1 MPLKIRVFTLI
12 FGLFWF
18 LGATFKSNSQNQPI
32 KLSDEAKIS
41 VITFG
46 PYQGELWSAFGHNG
60 IRVFDPLLDMD
71 WMYDWGR
78 FDFEQTNF
86 FWNFAR
92 GKMLYSIGRTQKYP
106 NVKSFYIKQNRS
118 VKEQVLN
125 LSQAENQ
132 AFFNSLEHNNLPE
145 NRTYLYNYVYDNCAT
160 KIRDIIQEMVPTAT
174 LDLSFKVPKK
184 SVRDL
189 MDDYLSDQ
197 PWGDF
202 IIDVALAHPIDNEAS
217 ANTYLFLPDY
227 VHLALEGG
235 TIENI
240 VDTLPLIKDSIA
252 INVMKNEKRTQ
263 STFDPFNTFVLLFF
277 IVGFVTNQNFKN
289 KKRTHWIDVL
299 LFSLVGLFGWWFVF
313 LWGATSHLSMY
324 NWNLLWALPIHLP
337 VIFFLN
343 QPKWRKALSRAY
355 KFIALLNLCLLLF
368 WALIPQP
375 LHMALI
381 PLILTLVLR
390 SFYISYDLNKAPQA
404 SV

>member
-60 IRVFDPLLDMD
+60 IRVFDPLLDID

-78 FDFEQTNF
+78 FDFEQANF

-106 NVKSFYIKQNRS
+106 NVKSYYIKQNRS
-118 VKEQVLN
+118 IKEQVLN

-132 AFFNSLEHNNLPE
+132 AFFNYLEHNNLPA
-145 NRTYLYNYVYDNCAT
+145 NRTYLYNYVYNNCAT
-160 KIRDIIQEMVPTAT
+160 KIRDIIQEVVPAAV

-189 MDDYLSDQ
+189 MDDYLFDQ

-202 IIDVALAHPIDNEAS
+202 IIDVALADPIDDEAT
-217 ANTYLFLPDY
+217 AITYLFLPDY
-227 VHLALEGG
+227 VHMALEGG
-235 TIENI
+235 SIENI
-240 VDTLPLIKDSIA
+240 MDTLPLVKDSIT
-252 INVMKNEKRTQ
+252 INVMKNKKRSQ
-263 STFDPFNTFVLLFF
+263 RTFTPFNTFVILFF
-277 IVGFVTNQNFKN
+277 IIGYVTNKNFKN
-289 KKRTHWIDVL
+289 KKRTHWIDL
-299 LFSLVGLFGWWFVF
+299 FLFSIVGLFGWWFVF

-337 VIFFLN
+337 LIFFLN
-343 QPKWRKALSRAY
+343 HPRWRKPLSRAY
-355 KFIALLNLCLLLF
+355 RFIGLLNLLLLLF

-390 SFYISYDLNKAPQA
+390 SFYISYDLNKTPRQFI
-404 SV
+404 

>member
-1 MPLKIRVFTLI
+1 
-12 FGLFWF
+12 
-18 LGATFKSNSQNQPI
+18 
-32 KLSDEAKIS
+32 
-41 VITFG
+41 
-46 PYQGELWSAFGHNG
+46 
-60 IRVFDPLLDMD
+60 
-71 WMYDWGR
+71 
-78 FDFEQTNF
+78 
-86 FWNFAR
+86 
-92 GKMLYSIGRTQKYP
+92 
-106 NVKSFYIKQNRS
+106 
-118 VKEQVLN
+118 
-125 LSQAENQ
+125 
-132 AFFNSLEHNNLPE
+132 
-145 NRTYLYNYVYDNCAT
+145 
-160 KIRDIIQEMVPTAT
+160 MVPKAT

-277 IVGFVTNQNFKN
+277 IVGFITNQNFKN

>member
-60 IRVFDPLLDMD
+60 IRVFDPLLDID

-78 FDFEQTNF
+78 FDFEQANF

-106 NVKSFYIKQNRS
+106 NVKSYYIKQNRS
-118 VKEQVLN
+118 IKEQVLN

-132 AFFNSLEHNNLPE
+132 AFFNYLEHNNLPA
-145 NRTYLYNYVYDNCAT
+145 NRTYLYNYVYNNCAT
-160 KIRDIIQEMVPTAT
+160 KIRDIIQEVVPAAV

-189 MDDYLSDQ
+189 MDDYLFDQ

-202 IIDVALAHPIDNEAS
+202 IIDVALADPIDDEA
-217 ANTYLFLPDY
+217 AAITYLFLPDY
-227 VHLALEGG
+227 VHMALEGG
-235 TIENI
+235 SIENI
-240 VDTLPLIKDSIA
+240 MDTLPLVKDSIT
-252 INVMKNEKRTQ
+252 INVMKNKKRSQ
-263 STFDPFNTFVLLFF
+263 RTFTPFNTFVILFF
-277 IVGFVTNQNFKN
+277 IIGYVTNKNFKN
-289 KKRTHWIDVL
+289 KKRTHWIDL
-299 LFSLVGLFGWWFVF
+299 FLFSIVGLFGWWFVF

-337 VIFFLN
+337 LIFFLN
-343 QPKWRKALSRAY
+343 HPRWRKPLSRAY
-355 KFIALLNLCLLLF
+355 RFIGLLNLLLLLF

-390 SFYISYDLNKAPQA
+390 SFYISYDLNKTPRQFI
-404 SV
+404 